1 LVASVVS
8 QTALPK
14 FLLTAVFGDGTAG
27 PSFCVAGFIL
37 EIIDEFLY
45 ASSRFAEPGDEAEW
59 DTGGRK
65 GWSGSDR

>member
-1 LVASVVS
+1 MAASVVFKS
-8 QTALPK
+8 ALPR

-27 PSFCVAGFIL
+27 PRFCVAGFIL

-59 DTGGRK
+59 DTGG
-65 GWSGSDR
+65 GEG